1 MPAPP
6 EGQSPAKGDRDNGE
20 APVENGEETAVDRD
34 RGRDSVRQ
42 ASAVTAFEVNYTP
55 SGNLTVDRARSRSLR
70 RLVTASALALWSA
83 VWEDQ
88 GRQLG
93 NWH

>member
-1 MPAPP
+1 
-6 EGQSPAKGDRDNGE
+6 
-20 APVENGEETAVDRD
+20 
-34 RGRDSVRQ
+34 
-42 ASAVTAFEVNYTP
+42 VTAFEVNYTP